1 MKYRGGIRSKKYGQE
16 HKMKVDSCVALDY
29 PFIIRSYRK
38 VVPGKSLQIFFNLK
52 IQKKHKEAKVVDL

>member
-38 VVPGKSLQIFFNLK
+38 SGARKKFTDFFLT
-52 IQKKHKEAKVVDL
+52 